1 MIIHCT
7 KKLAAKLSKSKMHIQ
22 TEAEIQAGAE
32 TSPLGSWHAQVY
44 EIDSRDCVLFTND
57 RTRYSMFMPGL
68 SQSHFEHFDQSFKDI
83 FMASL
88 YKQGVSDSQLMR
100 VELVLG
106 KMTLDSTT
114 NRSVM
119 GSLNNLRHMV
129 DGRLERVSN
138 VMELDIVEINK
149 FLPIIPMSGKD
160 IGGHIFPEE
169 EMKKL
174 IAAL

>member
-7 KKLAAKLSKSKMHIQ
+7 KKLAAKLSKLKMHIQ
-22 TEAEIQAGAE
+22 TEAEVQAE

-44 EIDSRDCVLFTND
+44 EIDNRDCILFTND

-88 YKQGVSDSQLMR
+88 FKQSVSDSQLMQ
-100 VELVLG
+100 VELALG

-138 VMELDIVEINK
+138 VMELDIVELNK

-160 IGGHIFPEE
+160 IGGHIFPED